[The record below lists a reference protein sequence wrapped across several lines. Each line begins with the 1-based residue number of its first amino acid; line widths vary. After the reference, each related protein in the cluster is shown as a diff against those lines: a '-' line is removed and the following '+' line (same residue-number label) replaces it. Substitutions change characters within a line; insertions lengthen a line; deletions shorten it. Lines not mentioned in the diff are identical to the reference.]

1 MSLPSCTNCANYQ
14 SCPGEGQDPVERRE
28 AKCRKKAEVDLVAQA
43 THLPGDD
50 GDDDEEEPQMN
61 IFLVPKTMYLRTN
74 DTSPCFQC
82 VQLFN
87 NDDICQ
93 EGGYLRER

>member
-1 MSLPSCTNCANYQ
+1 MSLPSCTNCATYQ
-14 SCPGEGQDPVERRE
+14 SCPGEGENPVERRE
-28 AKCRKKAEVDLVAQA
+28 AKGREKAEVDLVAQA
-43 THLPGDD
+43 THLPGE
-50 GDDDEEEPQMN
+50 DDDEEEEPQMN